1 MATAIESIYRDMEYA
16 RSLIK
21 QRSLDEFAEEFVGE
35 DSTIRNHEAMSPS
48 SFSSVGSPPKAPSE
62 DWSVISEDEH
72 RSLVGSC
79 SSERRKRASLTA
91 AVLSA
96 LPGSL
101 ISGSPQRRVM

>member
-1 MATAIESIYRDMEYA
+1 MEYA

-21 QRSLDEFAEEFVGE
+21 QRSLDELAEEFVE

-48 SFSSVGSPPKAPSE
+48 SFSSVGSAPKAPSE

-79 SSERRKRASLTA
+79 SSEGRKRASLTA

-101 ISGSPQRRVM
+101 ISGSPQRRVQ